1 MDSIDRAMKEADRLG
16 FGVSYGKYQ
25 IACLNGMVK
34 PVSAVAKPKQPE
46 KPSTSCRNCGRSF
59 VPNHANEGY
68 CSEECRYAAFRK
80 RQNDYY
86 KGKSRVPSVAMCE
99 ICGAD
104 FKPLNT
110 RSKYCSEE
118 CAKDGARKTAALW
131 RARRKKGAADG
142 VSL

>member
-25 IACLNGMVK
+25 TACLNGTASRS
-34 PVSAVAKPKQPE
+34 PVEEKPKLPE
-46 KPSTSCRNCGRSF
+46 KPSTPCRNCGKPF
-59 VPNHANEGY
+59 VARHANEGY

-80 RQNDYY
+80 RQNDYH